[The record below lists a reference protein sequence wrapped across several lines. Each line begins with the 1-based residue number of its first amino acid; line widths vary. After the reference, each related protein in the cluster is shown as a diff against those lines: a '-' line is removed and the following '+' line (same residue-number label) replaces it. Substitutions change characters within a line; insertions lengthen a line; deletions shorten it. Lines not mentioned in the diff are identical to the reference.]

1 VYDDATVG
9 ARLRTLRRWR
19 RMTLAQLAG
28 QAGLSV
34 SFLSMAER
42 GQRALDRRS
51 HISALA
57 AALQVSET
65 ELLGGP
71 HLGDDPLRAGPHAAI
86 PPIRVALQT
95 NTLTAPAVDRARP
108 IDELA
113 AELRRVEAASAVC
126 DYIELGRLLP
136 PLLDELHYHIAQ
148 PIGEREQRVA
158 LEMLIEAC
166 HPASVRSKD
175 LGYPDLAY
183 LAAARADAAA
193 RMLDDPIAIGK
204 ATYLLI
210 QAMPRAGSWERTH
223 AAALRAATAL
233 QPHARTDVGI
243 AVLGMLTLMAAL
255 SAAVSLRLDD
265 AEDLLNEATELA
277 TRVPDDPVNNWGSFS
292 ATNVGGWRVAIAVE
306 TGRTGRGV
314 LEIAERIDRSRYGT
328 RRSRHAM
335 LLADVGRGLA
345 KERSTRDQAI
355 EWLRE
360 AERIAPQRIRNDARV
375 RETVAVLLEQSRAA
389 AAGRELRGMAARM
402 GVPH

>member
-1 VYDDATVG
+1 MYDDVTVG

-71 HLGDDPLRAGPHAAI
+71 HLGEDPLRAGAHTAI
-86 PPIRVALQT
+86 PPLRVALQT

-108 IDELA
+108 IEELA
-113 AELRRVEAASAVC
+113 TELRRVDEAAAVC

-136 PLLDELHYHIAQ
+136 PLLDELHYHIAN
-148 PIGEREQRVA
+148 PLGEREQRAA
-158 LEMLIEAC
+158 LELLIEAC

-175 LGYPDLAY
+175 LGYPDLAH

-193 RMLDDPIAIGK
+193 RLLDEPVAIGK
-204 ATYLLI
+204 AAYLLI
-210 QAMPRAGSWERTH
+210 QSMPRAGSWERAHT
-223 AAALRAATAL
+223 AALRTASTL
-233 QPHARTDVGI
+233 QPHATSDEGI
-243 AVLGMLTLMAAL
+243 AVLGMLILSAAL
-255 SAAVSLRLDD
+255 NAAVSLRLDD
-265 AEDLLNEATELA
+265 AETLLREADELA
-277 TRVPDDPVNNWGSFS
+277 RRVPDDPVNNWGSFS
-292 ATNVGGWRVAIAVE
+292 ATNVSGWRVAIAVE
-306 TGRTGRGV
+306 TGRGGRGV
-314 LEIAERIDRSRYGT
+314 LEIAEHIDRSRYGR

-345 KERSTRDQAI
+345 KERSTRGQAL

-360 AERIAPQRIRNDARV
+360 AERMAPQRIRNDARV

-389 AAGRELRGMAARM
+389 AGGRELRGMAARM
-402 GVPH
+402 GIPH